1 MLEYILRRV
10 IMTIPLLFLISLISY
25 MVIEL
30 PPGNYLVQ
38 YVATLESTMGMQ
50 ISDEQIAQLR
60 GLYGL
65 DKPIYIRYLRWL
77 ANVIRG
83 DLGRSFQH
91 NRPVGELLS
100 ERIPLTILLT
110 FVAILFSWAI
120 AIPIGV
126 FSAVNQYSIFDYV
139 FTFLGFIGL
148 AMPSFLL
155 ALIVMWFSFSQ
166 LGFTATGLFSSEYL
180 DAPWSMAKALD
191 LLKHLP
197 VPALIIGLSGT
208 AGLIR
213 IMRGNLLDELSKPY
227 VETARAKGL
236 KERRLLF
243 KYPVRVA
250 INPLI
255 STIGWLLPHLF
266 SGSTLVAIVLDLQT
280 VGPLLFNGL
289 LSQDMYLASS
299 IVLILSSLTLIGTLL
314 SDILLAWVDPRI
326 RYERST

>member
-38 YVATLESTMGMQ
+38 YVQALESTTGMQ

-65 DKPIYIRYLRWL
+65 DKPVYIRYLRWL

>member
-1 MLEYILRRV
+1 
-10 IMTIPLLFLISLISY
+10 

-38 YVATLESTMGMQ
+38 YVATLESTTGMQ

-65 DKPIYIRYLRWL
+65 DKPVYIRYLRWL

-91 NRPVGELLS
+91 NRPVGELLA

-180 DAPWSMAKALD
+180 DAPWSMAKFID

>member
-1 MLEYILRRV
+1 
-10 IMTIPLLFLISLISY
+10 MTIPLLFLISLISY

-38 YVATLESTMGMQ
+38 YVATLESTTGMQ

-65 DKPIYIRYLRWL
+65 DKPVYIRYLRWL

-91 NRPVGELLS
+91 NRPVGELLA

-180 DAPWSMAKALD
+180 DAPWSMAKFID